1 MTKQVFIKSSFKL
14 LVDNFQIPTLFSLDE
29 VAYAYEKLGL
39 LKFIIFFIVCFLKSD
54 EYNNLMKSS
63 IIVKQNDLM
72 RANAIV
78 KVKELSVQKRKDR
91 KKNKKNNK
99 NVRKVIVKN
108 MEIKNKLKFDSI
120 PKIPETRK
128 ERVDMARLLVKKS
141 NIVKSSK
148 LRHKKCPSSVRR
160 KIARAEKFG
169 NILDGF
175 IRKGYGICFNVCGE
189 FYICNSVLDD
199 RPIRNGK
206 HFYGKDFYALFE
218 KMNNPKSLVSA
229 LWKWTDRGCL
239 QENYESYCILKGPI
253 LDFRDEIMSVEKNN

>member
-14 LVDNFQIPTLFSLDE
+14 LVDNFHIPTLFSLDE
-29 VAYAYEKLGL
+29 VAYAYGKLGL
-39 LKFIIFFIVCFLKSD
+39 IKFIIFFIVCFLKSD

-72 RANAIV
+72 KASAII

-108 MEIKNKLKFDSI
+108 MEIKNKLVFDSI

-128 ERVDMARLLVKKS
+128 KRVNMARLLVKKS
-141 NIVKSSK
+141 NILKSAK
-148 LRHKKCPSSVRR
+148 LRHKKCPSSIRR

-175 IRKGYGICFNVCGE
+175 IRKGYGICFNVCSN

-199 RPIRNGK
+199 RPIYNSPE
-206 HFYGKDFYALFE
+206 FCGKDFYALFE
-218 KMNNPKSLVSA
+218 NMKNPTSLVSS
-229 LWKWTDRGCL
+229 LWKWTDRGRL
-239 QENYESYCILKGPI
+239 QRNYEFHCILKDPI
-253 LDFRDEIMSVEKNN
+253 LDFRDEVMSVEKI